1 MLPHC
6 NRNGEALAVVAVP
19 KAHRLVSPRRAK
31 TSQCCENND
40 ICDNDIINSFPVP
53 VAHAPRMTIAATE
66 LKSLQYQVNQTN
78 SAFYSIAMNKP
89 ISTAPATLQ
98 FRSHTSV
105 FLAPLLSAPAVALPL
120 LLGLVDEAVADA
132 VGALGDALEVTEV
145 SDNRL
150 ALAVTVTSI

>member
-1 MLPHC
+1 
-6 NRNGEALAVVAVP
+6 
-19 KAHRLVSPRRAK
+19 
-31 TSQCCENND
+31 
-40 ICDNDIINSFPVP
+40 
-53 VAHAPRMTIAATE
+53 MTIAATE

-78 SAFYSIAMNKP
+78 SAFYSIAMNKS
-89 ISTAPATLQ
+89 ISTAAATLQ
-98 FRSHTSV
+98 FRNHTSV

-150 ALAVTVTSI
+150 APAVTVTSI